1 MRTAKL
7 TKAVIPVAGLG
18 TRLLPLTKAQ
28 PKEMLAVVDKPAIQ
42 YVVEEAVS
50 AGISSILMV
59 TGRGKRA
66 IEDYFDYAIELEH
79 ELEVKGRKEELDQV
93 RRISDLVQV
102 FYVRQK
108 LPRGLG
114 DAILQAKAFVGGDP
128 FAVLLADDI
137 IDSAVPVL
145 KQMEAVHR
153 RFPGI
158 LVGVM
163 QVAPS
168 ETASYGIIG
177 GTQVAPGVWKVSRLV
192 EKPSPKQAPS
202 NLGIVGRYILP
213 PTIFSALEHTT
224 PGKGGEV
231 QLTDAMEAMLSSD
244 HVYAYE
250 FQGARYDVGD
260 KLGLLKAN
268 VALALKRPDLRQA
281 LQSFLSSLGSA
292 GNSTK
297 SGTFGP

>member
-28 PKEMLAVVDKPAIQ
+28 PKEMLPVVDKPAIQ
-42 YVVEEAVS
+42 YVVEEAVA
-50 AGISSILMV
+50 AGISSVLMV

-79 ELEVKGRKEELDQV
+79 ELEVKGKKEELEQV

-163 QVAPS
+163 QVTPG

-177 GTQVAPGVWKVSRLV
+177 GTQVAPGVWDVSRLV

-202 NLGIVGRYILP
+202 NLAIVGRYILP
-213 PTIFSALEHTT
+213 PTIFSALEHTI

-231 QLTDAMEAMLSSD
+231 QLTDALQVMLASE

-250 FQGARYDVGD
+250 FQGTRYDVGD

-268 VALALKRPDLRQA
+268 VALALKRPELGRE
-281 LQSFLSSLGSA
+281 LQSFLDSTRAKSDVRSSH
-292 GNSTK
+292 K
-297 SGTFGP
+297 KP

>member
-1 MRTAKL
+1 MKTAKL

-28 PKEMLAVVDKPAIQ
+28 PKEMLPVVDKPAIQ
-42 YVVEEAVS
+42 YVVEEAVA
-50 AGISSILMV
+50 AGIESVLMV

-79 ELEVKGRKEELDQV
+79 ELEVKGRKAELEQV

-114 DAILQAKAFVGGDP
+114 DAILQAKAFVGGET

-137 IDSAVPVL
+137 IDTAVPVL

-153 RFPGI
+153 RYPGI

-163 QVAPS
+163 KVAAS

-177 GTQVAPGVWKVSRLV
+177 GTQVAPGVWEVSRLV
-192 EKPSPKQAPS
+192 EKPSSREAPS

-213 PTIFSALEHTT
+213 PTIFSALEHTR

-231 QLTDAMEAMLSSD
+231 QLTDAMEAMLSSG

-250 FQGARYDVGD
+250 FQGTRYDVGD
-260 KLGLLKAN
+260 KLGLLKAS
-268 VALALKRPDLRQA
+268 VALALKRPDLGTE
-281 LQSFLSSLGSA
+281 LQKFLDSIRVESGARSSR
-292 GNSTK
+292 TV
-297 SGTFGP
+297 P

>member
-1 MRTAKL
+1 M
-7 TKAVIPVAGLG
+7 
-18 TRLLPLTKAQ
+18 LP
-28 PKEMLAVVDKPAIQ
+28 VVDKPAIQ
-42 YVVEEAVS
+42 YVVEEAVA
-50 AGISSILMV
+50 AGITSVLMV

-79 ELEVKGRKEELDQV
+79 ELDIKGRQEELAQV

-114 DAILQAKAFVGGDP
+114 DAILQAKAFVADDP

-153 RFPGI
+153 RFAGI
-158 LVGVM
+158 LVGVI
-163 QVAPS
+163 QVATS
-168 ETASYGIIG
+168 ETSNYGIIG
-177 GTQVAPGVWKVSRLV
+177 GTQVAPGVWQVSRLV

-202 NLGIVGRYILP
+202 NLAIVGRYILP
-213 PTIFSALEHTT
+213 PSIFDALEHTT
-224 PGKGGEV
+224 AGKGGEV
-231 QLTDAMEAMLSSD
+231 QLTDAMAAMLATE

-250 FQGARYDVGD
+250 FKGTRYDVGD

-268 VALALKRPDLRQA
+268 IALALKRPDLRQE
-281 LQSFLSSLGSA
+281 LQSFLASLGSA
-292 GNSTK
+292 GNSTM
-297 SGTFGP
+297 SGTFKP